1 MATVLATSRL
11 DYTVDTLPPEPPP
24 DPAMPRKKTASDDT
38 VPTVAVVVELD
49 RKRVP
54 TQTRALETCE
64 RILDAAAGLLG
75 EVGIERLSTNLIC
88 ERAGLSPPALY
99 RYYPNKYAVL
109 AELGVRLMMSQND
122 LLEQWATPATM
133 KLPAAR
139 FEARIRQLFLDT
151 LALTRQAIA
160 GEWITRALRAVPS
173 LAPVRIESHE
183 HVTGLLVAAFAV
195 AWPAVPTA
203 RVRLVSRLAIEVMYS
218 AQELLVDD
226 AKLDALEVATVMS
239 HMVTTQVVQL
249 RRETGQAPS
258 ISA

>member
-1 MATVLATSRL
+1 
-11 DYTVDTLPPEPPP
+11 
-24 DPAMPRKKTASDDT
+24 MPRRKPALDDT
-38 VPTVAVVVELD
+38 TPIAAVSVELD

-64 RILDAAAGLLG
+64 RILDAAATLLG
-75 EVGIERLSTNLIC
+75 EVGIARLSTNLIC

-99 RYYPNKYAVL
+99 SYYPNKYAVL
-109 AELGVRLMMSQND
+109 AELGVRLMVSQNE
-122 LLEQWATPATM
+122 LLEKWATPATM

-139 FEARIRQLFLDT
+139 FEARMRQLFLET

-195 AWPAVPTA
+195 AYPAVPTA

-226 AKLDALEVATVMS
+226 AKLDAVEVATVMS
-239 HMVTTQVVQL
+239 HMVTTQVAQL
-249 RRETGQAPS
+249 RRETGQPA
-258 ISA
+258 ISAAKRRSSARA

>member
-1 MATVLATSRL
+1 
-11 DYTVDTLPPEPPP
+11 
-24 DPAMPRKKTASDDT
+24 MPRKSNASADAT
-38 VPTVAVVVELD
+38 PAVFTGVELD
-49 RKRVP
+49 RKRAP

-64 RILDAAAGLLG
+64 RILDAAANLLG

-122 LLEQWATPATM
+122 LLEQWATPATLR
-133 KLPAAR
+133 LPAAK

-151 LALTRQAIA
+151 LEITRKAIA

-183 HVTGLLVAAFAV
+183 HVTGLLVAAFAL
-195 AWPAVPTA
+195 AYPAVPQA

-226 AKLDALEVATVMS
+226 ATLDATEVATVMS
-239 HMVTTQVVQL
+239 HMVTTQVMQL
-249 RRETGQAPS
+249 RKERT
-258 ISA
+258 

>member
-1 MATVLATSRL
+1 
-11 DYTVDTLPPEPPP
+11 
-24 DPAMPRKKTASDDT
+24 MPRKSTASSDDAT
-38 VPTVAVVVELD
+38 PTAATGVELD
-49 RKRVP
+49 RKRAP

-64 RILDAAAGLLG
+64 RILDAAANLLAD
-75 EVGIERLSTNLIC
+75 VGIERLSTNLIC

-109 AELGVRLMMSQND
+109 AELGVRLMMSQNE
-122 LLEQWATPATM
+122 LVQEWATPATM

-139 FEARIRQLFLDT
+139 FEERIRQLFLAT
-151 LALTRQAIA
+151 LELTRKAIA

-173 LAPVRIESHE
+173 LAPVRIESHD

-195 AWPAVPTA
+195 AWPAVPQS

-226 AKLDALEVATVMS
+226 ATLDAVEVATVMS

-249 RRETGQAPS
+249 RRERA
-258 ISA
+258 

>member
-1 MATVLATSRL
+1 
-11 DYTVDTLPPEPPP
+11 
-24 DPAMPRKKTASDDT
+24 MPRKSNASADALSAAT
-38 VPTVAVVVELD
+38 TGVELD
-49 RKRVP
+49 RKRAP

-64 RILDAAAGLLG
+64 RILDAAANLLG

-109 AELGVRLMMSQND
+109 AELGVRLMMSQNE
-122 LLEQWATPATM
+122 LLEQWATPATLR
-133 KLPAAR
+133 LPAAK

-151 LALTRQAIA
+151 LEITRKAIA

-183 HVTGLLVAAFAV
+183 HVTGLLVAAFAL
-195 AWPAVPTA
+195 AYPQVPQA

-226 AKLDALEVATVMS
+226 ATLDAAEVATVMS
-239 HMVTTQVVQL
+239 HMVTTQVAQL
-249 RRETGQAPS
+249 RKERA
-258 ISA
+258 

>member
-1 MATVLATSRL
+1 
-11 DYTVDTLPPEPPP
+11 
-24 DPAMPRKKTASDDT
+24 MPRKSTASADAT
-38 VPTVAVVVELD
+38 PAASTGVELD
-49 RKRVP
+49 RKRAP

-64 RILDAAAGLLG
+64 RILDAAANLLG

-122 LLEQWATPATM
+122 LLEQWAAPATLR
-133 KLPAAR
+133 LPAAK

-151 LALTRQAIA
+151 LEITRKAIA

-173 LAPVRIESHE
+173 LAPVRLESHE
-183 HVTGLLVAAFAV
+183 HVTGLLVAAFAL
-195 AWPAVPTA
+195 AYPQVPQA

-226 AKLDALEVATVMS
+226 ATLDAVEVATVMS
-239 HMVTTQVVQL
+239 HMVTTQVMQL
-249 RRETGQAPS
+249 RKERA
-258 ISA
+258 

>member
-1 MATVLATSRL
+1 MATVLTAHGL
-11 DYTVDTLPPEPPP
+11 AYTVDTLPPESPPKP
-24 DPAMPRKKTASDDT
+24 SMPRKSRAFDAATTA
-38 VPTVAVVVELD
+38 PTSGVGLD
-49 RKRVP
+49 RKRDP

-64 RILDAAAGLLG
+64 RILDAAANLLG

-122 LLEQWATPATM
+122 LLEQWATPATLR
-133 KLPAAR
+133 LPAAK

-151 LALTRQAIA
+151 LEITRKAIA

-183 HVTGLLVAAFAV
+183 HVTGLLVAAFAL
-195 AWPAVPTA
+195 AYPQVPQA

-226 AKLDALEVATVMS
+226 ATLDAVEVATVMS
-239 HMVTTQVVQL
+239 HMVTTQVMQL
-249 RRETGQAPS
+249 RKERA
-258 ISA
+258 

>member
-1 MATVLATSRL
+1 
-11 DYTVDTLPPEPPP
+11 
-24 DPAMPRKKTASDDT
+24 MPRKPKVPKATPPSAASG
-38 VPTVAVVVELD
+38 VELD
-49 RKRVP
+49 RKRDP

-64 RILDAAAGLLG
+64 RILDAAANLLG

-109 AELGVRLMMSQND
+109 AELGVRLMMSQNE
-122 LLEQWATPATM
+122 LLETWATPATM
-133 KLPAAR
+133 KLGAAK
-139 FEARIRQLFLDT
+139 FEQRIRQLFLDT
-151 LALTRQAIA
+151 LALTRAATA

-183 HVTGLLVAAFAV
+183 HVTGLVVAAFAL
-195 AWPAVPTA
+195 AWPDVPQA

-226 AKLDALEVATVMS
+226 ATLDSGEVAAVMS
-239 HMVTTQVVQL
+239 HMVATQVLQL
-249 RRETGQAPS
+249 RKERA
-258 ISA
+258 

>member
-1 MATVLATSRL
+1 
-11 DYTVDTLPPEPPP
+11 
-24 DPAMPRKKTASDDT
+24 MPRKSTASADAT
-38 VPTVAVVVELD
+38 PAATTGVELD
-49 RKRVP
+49 RKRAP

-64 RILDAAAGLLG
+64 RILDAAANLLG

-122 LLEQWATPATM
+122 LLEQWATPATLR
-133 KLPAAR
+133 LPAAK
-139 FEARIRQLFLDT
+139 FEARIRRLFLDT
-151 LALTRQAIA
+151 LEITRKATA

-183 HVTGLLVAAFAV
+183 HVTGLLVATFAI
-195 AWPAVPTA
+195 AYPLVPQA

-226 AKLDALEVATVMS
+226 ATLDAVEVATVMS
-239 HMVTTQVVQL
+239 HMVTTQVMQL
-249 RRETGQAPS
+249 RKERA
-258 ISA
+258 

>member
-1 MATVLATSRL
+1 MSRK
-11 DYTVDTLPPEPPP
+11 PH
-24 DPAMPRKKTASDDT
+24 DPA
-38 VPTVAVVVELD
+38 VAAPAAAAGVELD
-49 RKRVP
+49 RKRAP

-64 RILDAAAGLLG
+64 RILDAAAKLLG

-109 AELGVRLMMSQND
+109 AELGVRLMMSQNE
-122 LLEQWATPATM
+122 LLEKWATPATM

-139 FEARIRQLFLDT
+139 FEAHLRQLFLET
-151 LALTRQAIA
+151 LEITRQAIA

-173 LAPVRIESHE
+173 LAPVRLESHE
-183 HVTGLLVAAFAV
+183 HVTGLLVTAFAG
-195 AWPAVPTA
+195 AWPAVPQA

-226 AKLDALEVATVMS
+226 ATLDPAEVASVMS

-249 RRETGQAPS
+249 RRETGAG
-258 ISA
+258 

>member
-1 MATVLATSRL
+1 MATVLTACGL
-11 DYTVDTLPPEPPP
+11 AYTVDTLPPESPPKP
-24 DPAMPRKKTASDDT
+24 SMPRKSRASDAAT
-38 VPTVAVVVELD
+38 TAATSGVELD
-49 RKRVP
+49 RKRDP

-64 RILDAAAGLLG
+64 RILDAAANLLG

-109 AELGVRLMMSQND
+109 AELGVRLMMSQNE
-122 LLEQWATPATM
+122 LLEKWATPATM

-139 FEARIRQLFLDT
+139 FEQRIRELFMDT
-151 LALTRQAIA
+151 LEMTREAIA

-183 HVTGLLVAAFAV
+183 HVTGLVVAAFAS
-195 AWPAVPTA
+195 AWPGVPEA
-203 RVRLVSRLAIEVMYS
+203 RMRLVSRLAIEVMYS

-226 AKLDALEVATVMS
+226 TTLDADEVAAVMS
-239 HMVTTQVVQL
+239 HMVATQVLQL
-249 RRETGQAPS
+249 RKER
-258 ISA
+258 

>member
-1 MATVLATSRL
+1 
-11 DYTVDTLPPEPPP
+11 
-24 DPAMPRKKTASDDT
+24 MPRKSPAPADATPAAT
-38 VPTVAVVVELD
+38 TGVELD
-49 RKRVP
+49 RKRAP

-64 RILDAAAGLLG
+64 RILDAAANLLG

-122 LLEQWATPATM
+122 LLEQWATPATLR
-133 KLPAAR
+133 LPAAK
-139 FEARIRQLFLDT
+139 FEERIRQLFLDT
-151 LALTRQAIA
+151 LEITRKAIA

-183 HVTGLLVAAFAV
+183 HVTGLVVNAFAQ
-195 AWPAVPTA
+195 AWPDAPQA

-226 AKLDALEVATVMS
+226 ATLDADEVAAVMS
-239 HMVTTQVVQL
+239 HMVATQVLQL
-249 RRETGQAPS
+249 RKERG
-258 ISA
+258 

>member
-1 MATVLATSRL
+1 
-11 DYTVDTLPPEPPP
+11 
-24 DPAMPRKKTASDDT
+24 MPRTSPASAAPPTTAAT
-38 VPTVAVVVELD
+38 GVELD
-49 RKRVP
+49 RKRAP

-64 RILDAAAGLLG
+64 RILDAAANLLAD
-75 EVGIERLSTNLIC
+75 VGIERLSTNLIC

-109 AELGVRLMMSQND
+109 AELGVRLMMSQNE
-122 LLEQWATPATM
+122 LLEKWATPATM

-139 FEARIRQLFLDT
+139 FEERIRQLFLDT
-151 LALTRQAIA
+151 LVLTREAIA

-173 LAPVRIESHE
+173 LAPVRIESHD
-183 HVTGLLVAAFAV
+183 HVTGLIVAAFAV

-226 AKLDALEVATVMS
+226 ATLDAGEVATVMS

-249 RRETGQAPS
+249 RRETVASQEGSNRPS
-258 ISA
+258 

>member
-1 MATVLATSRL
+1 
-11 DYTVDTLPPEPPP
+11 
-24 DPAMPRKKTASDDT
+24 MPRKST
-38 VPTVAVVVELD
+38 VSADSPTLAAVGVELD
-49 RKRVP
+49 RKRAP

-64 RILDAAAGLLG
+64 RILDAAANLLG

-109 AELGVRLMMSQND
+109 AELGVRLMMRQD
-122 LLEQWATPATM
+122 ELLQAWAAPATM

-139 FEARIRQLFLDT
+139 FEQRILQLFLDT
-151 LALTRQAIA
+151 LEVTRQATA

-173 LAPVRIESHE
+173 LAPVRIESHD

-195 AWPAVPTA
+195 AWPAVPQA

-226 AKLDALEVATVMS
+226 ATLDAAEVASVMS

-249 RRETGQAPS
+249 RREKG
-258 ISA
+258 

>member
-1 MATVLATSRL
+1 
-11 DYTVDTLPPEPPP
+11 
-24 DPAMPRKKTASDDT
+24 MPRKTTAPVDATST
-38 VPTVAVVVELD
+38 PPTGVELD
-49 RKRVP
+49 RKRAP

-64 RILDAAAGLLG
+64 RILDAAANLLAD
-75 EVGIERLSTNLIC
+75 VGIERLSTNLIC

-109 AELGVRLMMSQND
+109 AELGMRLMMSQNE
-122 LLEQWATPATM
+122 LLEKWATPATL
-133 KLPAAR
+133 KLPAAK
-139 FEARIRQLFLDT
+139 FEERIRQLFLDT
-151 LALTRQAIA
+151 LEMTRKVIA

-183 HVTGLLVAAFAV
+183 HVTRLLVAAFAV
-195 AWPAVPTA
+195 AYPAVPTA

-226 AKLDALEVATVMS
+226 ATLDAAEVATVMS

-249 RRETGQAPS
+249 RRETAAP
-258 ISA
+258 

>member
-1 MATVLATSRL
+1 MLRKSTASA
-11 DYTVDTLPPEPPP
+11 D
-24 DPAMPRKKTASDDT
+24 AMPAAST
-38 VPTVAVVVELD
+38 GVELD
-49 RKRVP
+49 RKRAP
-54 TQTRALETCE
+54 TQMRALETCE
-64 RILDAAAGLLG
+64 RILDAAANLLG

-122 LLEQWATPATM
+122 LLEQWATPATLR
-133 KLPAAR
+133 LPAAK

-151 LALTRQAIA
+151 LEITRHAIA

-183 HVTGLLVAAFAV
+183 HVTGLLVAAFAL
-195 AWPAVPTA
+195 AYPAVPQA

-226 AKLDALEVATVMS
+226 ATLDADEVATVMS

-249 RRETGQAPS
+249 RKERA
-258 ISA
+258 

>member
-1 MATVLATSRL
+1 
-11 DYTVDTLPPEPPP
+11 
-24 DPAMPRKKTASDDT
+24 MPRKTNASADP
-38 VPTVAVVVELD
+38 PTPVTGGVELD
-49 RKRVP
+49 RKRAP

-64 RILDAAAGLLG
+64 RILDAAANLLG

-122 LLEQWATPATM
+122 LLEKWASPATM
-133 KLPAAR
+133 KLPVAR
-139 FEARIRQLFLDT
+139 FEERLRQLFLET
-151 LALTRQAIA
+151 LAITRKAIA

-173 LAPVRIESHE
+173 LAPVRIESHD
-183 HVTGLLVAAFAV
+183 HVTGLVVAAFAV
-195 AWPAVPTA
+195 AWPAVPQA

-226 AKLDALEVATVMS
+226 AALDAEEVATVMS
-239 HMVTTQVVQL
+239 NMVTTQVAQL
-249 RRETGQAPS
+249 RRETGSSQPLIKDA
-258 ISA
+258 

>member
-1 MATVLATSRL
+1 
-11 DYTVDTLPPEPPP
+11 
-24 DPAMPRKKTASDDT
+24 MPRKSPAPADATPAAT
-38 VPTVAVVVELD
+38 TGVELD
-49 RKRVP
+49 RKRAP

-64 RILDAAAGLLG
+64 RILDAAANLLG

-122 LLEQWATPATM
+122 LLEQWATPATLR
-133 KLPAAR
+133 LPAAK
-139 FEARIRQLFLDT
+139 FEERIRQLFLDT
-151 LALTRQAIA
+151 LEITRKAIA

-183 HVTGLLVAAFAV
+183 HVTGLLVAAFAL
-195 AWPAVPTA
+195 AYPAVPQA

-226 AKLDALEVATVMS
+226 ATLDAVEVATVMS
-239 HMVTTQVVQL
+239 HMVTTQVMQL
-249 RRETGQAPS
+249 RKERA
-258 ISA
+258 